1 MKTKSSK
8 QPKRHKPAVALKDL
22 KARKDAKGG
31 ANGGVWKTTDGGAQ
45 TTRQTSIV
53 QDL

>member
-8 QPKRHKPAVALKDL
+8 QLKRHKPAVALKDL

-31 ANGGVWKTTDGGAQ
+31 ANGGVWKTEM
-45 TTRQTSIV
+45 TRQVTII